1 MTIVFGL
8 WTTIF
13 LGYPTRSLNLL
24 EFQENSRGTDWTR
37 PNTIIASP
45 LANNSRKELENSGN
59 YQHLRLPGGIVLN
72 FLTALSQW
80 SIRYL
85 PSSQ

>member
-8 WTTIF
+8 WTTQF

-45 LANNSRKELENSGN
+45 LANNSRKELENSGL
-59 YQHLRLPGGIVLN
+59 LRTINISGYMAG
-72 FLTALSQW
+72 
-80 SIRYL
+80 
-85 PSSQ
+85 SS

>member
-45 LANNSRKELENSGN
+45 LANNSRKELENSGL
-59 YQHLRLPGGIVLN
+59 LRTINISG
-72 FLTALSQW
+72 
-80 SIRYL
+80 YL
-85 PSSQ
+85 AGSS

>member
-24 EFQENSRGTDWTR
+24 EFQENSRWTDWTG

-45 LANNSRKELENSGN
+45 LANNSRKELENSEL
-59 YQHLRLPGGIVLN
+59 LRTINISG
-72 FLTALSQW
+72 
-80 SIRYL
+80 YL
-85 PSSQ
+85 AGSS